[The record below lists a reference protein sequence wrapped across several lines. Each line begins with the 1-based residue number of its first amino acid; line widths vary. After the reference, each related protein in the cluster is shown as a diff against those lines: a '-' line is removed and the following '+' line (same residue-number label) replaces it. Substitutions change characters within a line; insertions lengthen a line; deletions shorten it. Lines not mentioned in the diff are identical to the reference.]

1 LIVERRFD
9 LILNKESGC
18 LTLKGRTAVKKTYH
32 TINKQGN
39 ANEKKLTEF
48 LSRSGQLLLPMV
60 DLIEQCQFAC
70 DELIDVTGRAAI
82 QAVLQ
87 MSAEQVAGGP
97 PQQGRRRSGDVVFY
111 GQQAGMVMLSD
122 RKLRVQRPRL
132 REKGSGKGKEVEIP
146 AYAAMQNQ
154 PRLSARMLDIL
165 MRGVSTRQYQ
175 AVIPEM
181 AETVGVSKSSVSR
194 QVIEASE
201 AEVETLLKRRFDD
214 VKLIVLYIDG
224 MTFGDHVMIGAVG
237 VDMEG
242 NKHVLAIREGA
253 SENAT
258 VAKELLEDLVERGV
272 KPDQKRLFVIDGS
285 KALRAAINAVFGS
298 HQPVQ
303 RCRAH
308 KLRNVL
314 DHLPKDQKD
323 QVKSVMRAAWK
334 MDAKAGMARLKK
346 LAEWLERDYPSAA
359 ASLLEGLEECFT
371 INRLD
376 IPPSLHRCLATTNL
390 IESPHSGV
398 RMRTR
403 RVCRWRDSAM
413 VKRWMASAFLAT
425 EKNFRKIMGYKD
437 LWALQSILNGSKS
450 ATRQAV
456 A

>member
-1 LIVERRFD
+1 LEVERRFN
-9 LILNKESGC
+9 LIPNKESGC
-18 LTLKGRTAVKKTYH
+18 QTLKGRTAVKKSYH
-32 TINKQGN
+32 TIDKEGK
-39 ANEKKLTEF
+39 ANERKLAEF
-48 LSRSGQLLLPMV
+48 LSRRGQLLLPMV
-60 DLIEQCQFAC
+60 DLIEQCQWAC
-70 DELIDVTGRAAI
+70 DELIVVTGRAAI

-87 MSAEQVAGGP
+87 LSAEQVAGGP
-97 PQQGRRRSGDVVFY
+97 PQQGKRRSREVVFH
-111 GQQAGMVMLSD
+111 GQQGGMVMLSD
-122 RKLRVQRPRL
+122 RKLQVQRPRL
-132 REKGSGKGKEVEIP
+132 REKGSGTGKEVEIP
-146 AYAAMQNQ
+146 AYAAMHNQ

-181 AETVGVSKSSVSR
+181 ADTVGVSKSSVSR
-194 QVIEASE
+194 QLIEASE
-201 AEVETLLKRRFDD
+201 AEVEALLKRRFDE
-214 VKLIVLYIDG
+214 VKLIILYIDG

-237 VDMEG
+237 VDVEG

-253 SENAT
+253 TENAT
-258 VAKELLEDLVERGV
+258 VVKELLEDLVARGV
-272 KPDQKRLFVIDGS
+272 NPDQKRLFVIDGS
-285 KALRAAINAVFGS
+285 KALRTAINAVFGN

-314 DHLPKDQKD
+314 DHLPKDQKG
-323 QVKSVMRAAWK
+323 QVKSILRAAWK

-346 LAEWLERDYPSAA
+346 LAEWVEREYPSAA
-359 ASLLEGLEECFT
+359 GSLLEGLEECFT

-398 RMRTR
+398 RMRTN
-403 RVCRWRDSAM
+403 RVCRWRDGGM

-425 EKNFRKIMGYKD
+425 EKNFRKMMGYRD
-437 LWALQSILNGSKS
+437 LWALEAILNGTKS